1 VFNLELRK
9 RFGPFLRKSE
19 FFAVLERA
27 LPRAPAVCASAL
39 HERIDAALWS
49 SFMRLAMTP
58 EDFVVDEIAL
68 FAPSGEGG
76 HTYVRVE
83 KRGRTTEE
91 VARLLARLAG
101 APHAEVGYAGRKDK
115 QAVTRQWFSVPGI
128 TPEAALALEAEGV
141 RALEAV
147 RHGHRLRTGQ
157 LRGNR
162 FELVV
167 RELSAE
173 QLRRAATAA
182 ERIRRVGIPNKYGAQ
197 RFGREGDNAE
207 RARALLAGREA
218 GRDRRAARFLLSAL
232 QAEVFNAFLRTR
244 PLPLDAL
251 EVGEVA
257 TIHASG
263 GSFVVEDLTREA
275 PRAAAF
281 EISASGPLFG
291 TKLLRPRGAAA
302 EREAAVLR
310 AAGIPDPVLPP
321 RGIKLRG
328 ARRPVRVP
336 VPDLS
341 LEPVAESALRLRF
354 TLPAGSYA
362 TVLAEALFTDAASGT

>member
-1 VFNLELRK
+1 V
-9 RFGPFLRKSE
+9 
-19 FFAVLERA
+19 
-27 LPRAPAVCASAL
+27 
-39 HERIDAALWS
+39 
-49 SFMRLAMTP
+49 RLSTTP
-58 EDFVVDEIAL
+58 EDFVVDEIPL
-68 FAPSGEGG
+68 FTPSGEGG
-76 HTYVRVE
+76 HTFVRIE

-101 APHAEVGYAGRKDK
+101 VAHAEIGYAGRKDK
-115 QAVTRQWFSVPGI
+115 HAVTTQWFSAPGLE
-128 TPEAALALEAEGV
+128 PAAALALDAEGV

-147 RHGHRLRTGQ
+147 RHGQRLRTAQ

-162 FELVV
+162 FELVA

-173 QLRRAATAA
+173 QVAGAAAAA
-182 ERIRRVGIPNKYGAQ
+182 EHIRRVGLPNRFGSQ
-197 RFGREGDNAE
+197 RFGRDGDNAE
-207 RARALLAGREA
+207 RARALLAGGNP

-232 QAEVFNAFLRTR
+232 QAEVFNAFLAART
-244 PLPLDAL
+244 LPLDAL

-263 GSFVVEDLTREA
+263 GSFVVEDLAREA

-281 EISASGPLFG
+281 EISASGPIFG
-291 TKLLRPRGAAA
+291 TKLLAPRGAPA

-310 AAGIPDPVLPP
+310 AAGIPERISPP

-336 VPDLS
+336 VPDL
-341 LEPVAESALRLRF
+341 EVAQIAADALRLRF

-362 TVLAEALFTDAASGT
+362 TVLAAALFTEGEARA

>member
-1 VFNLELRK
+1 V
-9 RFGPFLRKSE
+9 
-19 FFAVLERA
+19 
-27 LPRAPAVCASAL
+27 
-39 HERIDAALWS
+39 
-49 SFMRLAMTP
+49 RLATTP

-76 HTYVRVE
+76 HTFVRIE

-91 VARLLARLAG
+91 VARLLARLADV
-101 APHAEVGYAGRKDK
+101 PHAEIGYAGRKDK
-115 QAVTRQWFSVPGI
+115 HAVTTQWFSAPGLE
-128 TPEAALALEAEGV
+128 PAAALAFEADGV

-147 RHGHRLRTGQ
+147 RHGQRLRTAQ

-167 RELSAE
+167 REL
-173 QLRRAATAA
+173 RADQVAGAVDAA
-182 ERIRRVGIPNKYGAQ
+182 QRVRRVGLPNKFGAQ
-197 RFGREGDNAE
+197 RFGRDGDNAE
-207 RARALLAGREA
+207 RARALLAGGNP

-232 QAEVFNAFLRTR
+232 QAEVFNAFLAAR
-244 PLPLDAL
+244 PIPLDEL
-251 EVGEVA
+251 EAGEVA

-263 GSFVVEDLTREA
+263 GSFVVEDLEREA

-281 EISASGPLFG
+281 EISASGPIFG
-291 TKLLRPRGAAA
+291 TKLLAARGAPA
-302 EREAAVLR
+302 EREAAVMR
-310 AAGIPDPVLPP
+310 AAGIPERIAPP

-336 VPDLS
+336 VPDLDAT
-341 LEPVAESALRLRF
+341 EIAADAVRLRF

-362 TVLAEALFTDAASGT
+362 TVLAGALFTEGEPRT

>member
-1 VFNLELRK
+1 
-9 RFGPFLRKSE
+9 
-19 FFAVLERA
+19 
-27 LPRAPAVCASAL
+27 
-39 HERIDAALWS
+39 
-49 SFMRLAMTP
+49 MRLGMTP
-58 EDFVVDEIAL
+58 EDFFVDEIPL

-101 APHAEVGYAGRKDK
+101 VPHAEIGYAGRKDK
-115 QAVTRQWFSVPGI
+115 QAVTLQWFSVPGLA
-128 TPEAALALEAEGV
+128 PEAALAFEADGM
-141 RALEAV
+141 RALEAL

-162 FELVV
+162 FELVA

-173 QLRRAATAA
+173 EVQRAPRAA
-182 ERIRRVGIPNKYGAQ
+182 ERIRRVGLPNKYGVQ

-207 RARALLAGREA
+207 RARALLAGGDA

-251 EVGEVA
+251 DVGEVA

-281 EISASGPLFG
+281 EISASGPIFG

-302 EREAAVLR
+302 EREAAVLH
-310 AAGIPDPVLPP
+310 AAGIPEPLVPP
-321 RGIKLRG
+321 RGLKLRG

-341 LEPVAESALRLRF
+341 LEPAAEGALRVCF

-362 TVLAEALFTDAASGT
+362 TVLAEALFTEAASGT